1 MDLVYGMAITLT
13 QLNAFMAVIRCGSVT
28 AAARELVVTQP
39 SVSAAVGAL
48 ERELDVKLTERAG
61 RTLRPTPAGVAFAR
75 YAADVLGLLEEG
87 GRAAREAAAAER
99 HSLRISAVTTAGE
112 HLAPQLIKAFGE
124 LHPEL
129 ELSLY
134 VDNREEVFG
143 HLVDRVADVAITGRI
158 PDDGRFV
165 GHVFAE
171 NPIVL
176 IAAPD
181 DPLAK
186 RRQVAVEELGS
197 RSWLVRE
204 PGSGTR
210 ALSEEYL
217 AASGL
222 EPNLLTLGSNGAIKQ
237 AARAGLG
244 IALQSRTAVELE
256 LELGLLAKIAPRG
269 GLPARHWHVVHAAAG
284 PVRDEVEAF
293 MHFCDSAA
301 ARLALERRPG
311 GASRRTR

>member
-1 MDLVYGMAITLT
+1 MAITLT

-48 ERELDVKLTERAG
+48 ERELGVELTERAG
-61 RTLRPTPAGVAFAR
+61 RTLRPTPAGLAFSR
-75 YAADVLGLLEEG
+75 YAADVLGLLDQG
-87 GRAAREAAAAER
+87 TRAAREAAAAER
-99 HSLRISAVTTAGE
+99 RSLRISAVTTAGE
-112 HLAPQLIKAFGE
+112 HLAPQLIQAFGE
-124 LHPEL
+124 RHPEL

-134 VDNREEVFG
+134 VDNREQVFG
-143 HLVDRVADVAITGRI
+143 HLTDRVADVAITGRI

-165 GHVFAE
+165 GHAFAE

-176 IAAPD
+176 ITAPD

-186 RRQVAVEELGS
+186 RRRVAVAELGS
-197 RSWLVRE
+197 RSWMVRE

-217 AASGL
+217 AAGRL

-237 AARAGLG
+237 AAQAGLG

-256 LELGLLAKIAPRG
+256 LELGLLATITPQG
-269 GLPARHWHVVHAAAG
+269 GLPLRHWHVVHAASG
-284 PVRDEVEAF
+284 PVRDEVDAF
-293 MHFCDSAA
+293 MRFCDSQA
-301 ARLALERRPG
+301 ARVALQRRPG
-311 GASRRTR
+311 KGSRRVR